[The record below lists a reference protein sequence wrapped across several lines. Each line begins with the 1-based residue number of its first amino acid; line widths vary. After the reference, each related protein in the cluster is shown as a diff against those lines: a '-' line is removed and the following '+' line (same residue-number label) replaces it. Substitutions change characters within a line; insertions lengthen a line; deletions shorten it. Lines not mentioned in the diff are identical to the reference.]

1 MDINDIIEEE
11 IKLLKDNVNTSY
23 EFRNEVKSLINNEKI
38 YRKFKVEKYNNF
50 GIKQERFI
58 ILTNKAI
65 YNIKE
70 QFFIHSFSLKRKI
83 LYSNL
88 KGISYSN
95 KSNEIVIHGDKEEY
109 DYHLITSKKYI

>member
-1 MDINDIIEEE
+1 MG
-11 IKLLKDNVNTSY
+11 TSY

-38 YRKFKVEKYNNF
+38 YRIFKVEKYNNF

-70 QFFIHSFSLKRKI
+70 QFLIHSFSFKKEKFYI
-83 LYSNL
+83 L
-88 KGISYSN
+88 I
-95 KSNEIVIHGDKEEY
+95 
-109 DYHLITSKKYI
+109 